1 MNFRQ
6 QLYRLYT
13 ELVTPQQRDVFFMPP
28 TAPLNQLNVA
38 LVTTAGTRL
47 PHQKPF
53 DTDRGDPSFREIP
66 ADTPT
71 ADLVADHTHYDT
83 GPASSDPDCVFPLQT
98 VRLLA
103 NEGVIGGVAPV
114 HFGFMG
120 YTPDLTP
127 LMETSIPQVVQR
139 LKETGVGA
147 VLLSPG

>member
-1 MNFRQ
+1 MNFKQ
-6 QLYRLYT
+6 QIYRLYT
-13 ELVTPQQRDVFFMPP
+13 ELVTPKQSDVPFVLP
-28 TAPLNQLNVA
+28 TMPLNQLTVA

-47 PHQKPF
+47 PDQKPF
-53 DTDRGDPSFREIP
+53 DTDQGDPSFRQIS
-66 ADTPT
+66 ADTPI
-71 ADLVADHTHYDT
+71 ADLIADHTHYDT

-103 NEGVIGGVAPV
+103 HEGVVGGVAPV

-120 YTPDLTP
+120 YIPDLPP

-139 LKETGVGA
+139 LKATGANA